1 LNQTTYEECQE
12 ELHRIIQSE
21 VTSLLYDAS
30 SSVKRAVL
38 VNITSFCVFFGRVK
52 TNEILL
58 SHMFTYLNDSDWELR
73 YSFFESIVGVAAFV
87 GSTSLEAFI
96 FPLMSQAVY
105 GDSQSSPTRRSI
117 RD

>member
-1 LNQTTYEECQE
+1 
-12 ELHRIIQSE
+12 
-21 VTSLLYDAS
+21 
-30 SSVKRAVL
+30 
-38 VNITSFCVFFGRVK
+38 
-52 TNEILL
+52 
-58 SHMFTYLNDSDWELR
+58 MFTYLNDSDWELR